1 MLETGVVVTAKMAV
15 VAFAATVTLAGT
27 CAAAVLLLDRVTLAP
42 PAGAGPLSVSV
53 PVEPTPPRTDV
64 GLSVIVFSTTA
75 AVTVR
80 LAVCVEP

>member
-1 MLETGVVVTAKMAV
+1 LLATALVVTVKVAV
-15 VAFAATVTLAGT
+15 VAPDATLMLAGT
-27 CAAAVLLLDRVTLAP
+27 WAAAMLLLDSVTTAP

-53 PVEPTPPRTDV
+53 PVEPTPPTTDV
-64 GLSVIVFSTTA
+64 GLSVTVFSATA